1 MAWLTACAPLSFEA
15 ALLKLVKVEATVVQ
29 QTGSEV
35 RRAGWA
41 TAAMGLAT
49 GLAVAVPVVGRAGA
63 S

>member
-1 MAWLTACAPLSFEA
+1 MAVRRLSGMWKAE
-15 ALLKLVKVEATVVQ
+15 VHV
-29 QTGSEV
+29 EV